1 MRAPGIWSPDG
12 TGAGLVKTGP
22 QCDITGDR
30 EVAVMKRISGRGR
43 SQRGSRLLGLGVLS
57 LGLAGCAAM
66 TQDVDKYYRQMAYN
80 YQEALDKAKLDEV
93 TLQNQEKVLGV
104 TGDQSGY
111 RRAKRQLEKIRS
123 WEEHCAYEKKRFEKA
138 AEWMEGHFGIKKP
151 EFGEEPAP
159 REIPQLNVPPGAGD
173 SSPAR

>member
-12 TGAGLVKTGP
+12 TGAGLVTAGP

-30 EVAVMKRISGRGR
+30 EVAVMKPISGHGR
-43 SQRGSRLLGLGVLS
+43 SPRVGRLLGLGVLS

-93 TLQNQEKVLGV
+93 TLQNQEKVLAV

-111 RRAKRQLEKIRS
+111 RKARRQLEKIRS
-123 WEEHCAYEKKRFEKA
+123 WEEHCVYEKKRFEKA
-138 AEWMEGHFGIKKP
+138 AEWMEGRFAIKKP
-151 EFGEEPAP
+151 DIGEEAAP
-159 REIPQLNVPPGAGD
+159 REIPPPNLSSSAGD